1 MNSELLKKLFFC
13 FLIFVFQ
20 LECYAQSSV
29 HRSVDSLF
37 AECNSKTP
45 GYAIAIIKDGKI
57 DYLRSYGM
65 ANLEYDIPITTA
77 TPFHLASVSK
87 QFTAYCIHL
96 LATEGKL
103 SLDDSIQKYLPG
115 FPHYKYTIT
124 IRNLLQHTSGIRDQW
139 ELLGLSGAAEPDL
152 ITQENVLNVIYRQ
165 HELNFAPGDK
175 WLYSNSGYTLLAEI
189 VSRVSGQPFSEFVKQ
204 HIFQPL
210 EMKSSF
216 INDDAGKITKSRAYS
231 YEDAGENK
239 FSKSELNYS
248 AYGATSMFST
258 AEDLV
263 KWIINFNTLQ
273 IGSKDIFEQMQQR
286 VVLKSGDTVFYG
298 SGLFVDTYKNLKRI
312 FHDGTDA
319 GFQTFSGYFPEKK
332 FGVVILSN
340 RASAEPAF
348 KAMAIADLYLQLPSS
363 LNANAKE
370 KNSSGKYRFT
380 RINKNNLPAYSGNYE
395 TEGGNVIKIFYK
407 DTSLMIKLP
416 GIEDPDTLEPINDS
430 VFHVFGNMW
439 LTFKKMGSSKYNEIS
454 FKTSNWSNTADRVE
468 YVNYS
473 ASQLQQFA
481 GTYYSEELETVYEVV
496 IMNNQLIMRHIRNGD
511 ISLIPK
517 THDRFATSKWYAN
530 KILFQ
535 RNDKGNVVS
544 FTVSSGR
551 MMNIRFEKVKW

>member
-1 MNSELLKKLFFC
+1 MNGELLKRLFFC
-13 FLIFVFQ
+13 CLIFAFQ
-20 LECYAQSSV
+20 FECYAQFSV

-45 GYAIAIIKDGKI
+45 GYAVAIIKDGKI
-57 DYLRSYGM
+57 DYLRGYGM
-65 ANLEYDIPITTA
+65 ANLEYDIPITTT

-96 LATEGKL
+96 LAKEGKL
-103 SLDDSIQKYLPG
+103 SLDDSIQKHLPG
-115 FPHYKYTIT
+115 FPHYKHTIT

-152 ITQENVLNVIYRQ
+152 ITQENVLDVIYRQ
-165 HELNFAPGDK
+165 RGLNFSPGDK

-189 VSRVSGQPFSEFVKQ
+189 VSRVSGQLFSEFVKQ

-210 EMKSSF
+210 EMNSSF
-216 INDDAGKITKSRAYS
+216 INDDAKKIIKSKAYS

-239 FSKSELNYS
+239 FSKTELNYS
-248 AYGATSMFST
+248 TYGATSMFST

-263 KWIINFNTLQ
+263 KWLINFSTLQ

-286 VVLKSGDTVFYG
+286 AVLNSGDTVFYG

-319 GFQTFSGYFPEKK
+319 GFQTFVGYFPVKK
-332 FGVVILSN
+332 FGVIVLSN
-340 RASAEPAF
+340 WSSAEPAF
-348 KAMAIADLYLQLPSS
+348 KAMAIADLYLQLPAS
-363 LNANAKE
+363 LNASE
-370 KNSSGKYRFT
+370 KNSSVSYQFMP
-380 RINKNNLPAYSGNYE
+380 INKNNLSAYSGNYE

-416 GIEDPDTLEPINDS
+416 GIEDPDTLEPINDT

-454 FKTSNWSNTADRVE
+454 FKTFNWSNKADRVE
-468 YVNYS
+468 YVSYS
-473 ASQLQQFA
+473 PSQLQQFT
-481 GTYYSEELETVYEVV
+481 GTYYSEELQTVYELIVL
-496 IMNNQLIMRHIRNGD
+496 NNQLIMRHIRNGD
-511 ISLIPK
+511 IPLMPK
-517 THDRFATSKWYAN
+517 TQDRFATTKWYAN

-535 RNDKGNVVS
+535 RDDKGNVV
-544 FTVSSGR
+544 FFAVSSGR
-551 MMNIRFEKVKW
+551 MINVRFEKVKW